1 MKIQRV
7 HSAKESEDP
16 EHKLFEAMAVI
27 RTPEEAKKFFHDLC
41 TPMEI
46 QAMADRWRVVDSIK
60 KGKPYRQI
68 YDETGVSVTTV
79 GRVARCIMLGDGGYN
94 LIYER
99 IEKKTHESHSKTK
112 SSNTKKRASKQ

>member
-1 MKIQRV
+1 MKHHRHQLE
-7 HSAKESEDP
+7 KESEEP
-16 EHKLFEAMAVI
+16 EHWLYEAIAAI
-27 RTPEEAKKFFHDLC
+27 KNPEEARKFFQDLC
-41 TPMEI
+41 TPTEI

-79 GRVARCIMLGDGGYN
+79 GRVSRCIMLGEGGYN

-99 IEKKTHESHSKTK
+99 VEKKLYESNIKIK
-112 SSNTKKRASKQ
+112 SGYTKKRALK